1 MPKWNRNI
9 WNSNVKG
16 LFQSLTRDGWRMEKI
31 KQTEDKGIGR
41 QRTEARENGKCRYE
55 VMIQFLCYHCNK
67 KTMKRNGS
75 GIWRKGKNEAL
86 GVTAV
91 KLGWWCG
98 GGVPPEAKP
107 EKNLCYSD
115 SRNQCPYTHDS
126 SLLPQALVGP
136 DTDIFQFRRL
146 NLEPGSGGLS
156 RPIKFPIHT
165 DSSVLVSFLYSICF
179 HQLPT
184 VLHQFI

>member
-1 MPKWNRNI
+1 MKPAFPVTNQRWMEDGKDKADEGRRYRKTKNI
-9 WNSNVKG
+9 IV
-16 LFQSLTRDGWRMEKI
+16 T
-31 KQTEDKGIGR
+31 
-41 QRTEARENGKCRYE
+41 
-55 VMIQFLCYHCNK
+55 
-67 KTMKRNGS
+67 KRS
-75 GIWRKGKNEAL
+75 GISRKGKNEAF

-91 KLGWWCG
+91 KLGWWG
-98 GGVPPEAKP
+98 GGGDPPKAKP

-126 SLLPQALVGP
+126 SLLPQALLGP
-136 DTDIFQFRRL
+136 DTDTFQFRRL
-146 NLEPGSGGLS
+146 NLEAGSGGLS

-165 DSSVLVSFLYSICF
+165 DSSILVSFLYSICF

>member
-1 MPKWNRNI
+1 MKLEHLKQQCQGPFPVTNQRWMEDGKDKADRGRRYRKTKNRSEREWGMKW
-9 WNSNVKG
+9 WS
-16 LFQSLTRDGWRMEKI
+16 S
-31 KQTEDKGIGR
+31 
-41 QRTEARENGKCRYE
+41 
-55 VMIQFLCYHCNK
+55 FLCYHCNK
-67 KTMKRNGS
+67 KTMKRNGC
-75 GIWRKGKNEAL
+75 GIWRKGKNEAF

-91 KLGWWCG
+91 TLGWWCG
-98 GGVPPEAKP
+98 GGDPPEAKP

-115 SRNQCPYTHDS
+115 RRNQCPYTHDS

-136 DTDIFQFRRL
+136 DTDISQFRRL
-146 NLEPGSGGLS
+146 NLEPGSEGLS

-165 DSSVLVSFLYSICF
+165 DSSILVSFLYSICF